1 MRLMQLFDVLCVCV
15 CYACVYVYV
24 CMCVLCV
31 CSDVMDPCFK
41 QLSDIFAKYVWGVL
55 FCCAC
60 AHHSDNIIE
69 TCATHHIILYMYM
82 YISYNM

>member
-1 MRLMQLFDVLCVCV
+1 MQLFDVLCVCV

-41 QLSDIFAKYVWGVL
+41 QLSDIFAKYVL
-55 FCCAC
+55 
-60 AHHSDNIIE
+60 
-69 TCATHHIILYMYM
+69 
-82 YISYNM
+82 